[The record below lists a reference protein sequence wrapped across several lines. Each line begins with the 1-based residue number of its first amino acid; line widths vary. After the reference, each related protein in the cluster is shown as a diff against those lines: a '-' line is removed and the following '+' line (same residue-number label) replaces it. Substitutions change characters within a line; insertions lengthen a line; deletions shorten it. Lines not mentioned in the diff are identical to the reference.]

1 MTVQTYLNH
10 LASELNLKTKEK
22 EEIDKSL
29 LVLKQRLN
37 KYFENQVMNHFEFG
51 SYTRGTMLRRKADM
65 YSDVDY
71 MIIFDNS
78 NQYKPQTLLTNLKK
92 FVNLY
97 YHSSEIRQSH
107 PTIILELNHIKFELV
122 PAKIDFFG
130 TKYIPAK
137 NTGYEEWIPTDPNDF
152 NSKLTTANVQSKSN
166 LKPLIRIMKY
176 WNRLNGNHLSSYEL
190 ERWIVSNNYTVFNLR
205 DFVYQTFERLQ
216 YRYDDP
222 ISYKTKLDRAKRI
235 IQNARKYEYDNLI
248 SLAEQEIEKL
258 LPNL

>member
-10 LASELNLKTKEK
+10 LASELNLKAKEK

-137 NTGYEEWIPTDPNDF
+137 NTG
-152 NSKLTTANVQSKSN
+152 
-166 LKPLIRIMKY
+166 
-176 WNRLNGNHLSSYEL
+176 
-190 ERWIVSNNYTVFNLR
+190 
-205 DFVYQTFERLQ
+205 
-216 YRYDDP
+216 
-222 ISYKTKLDRAKRI
+222 
-235 IQNARKYEYDNLI
+235 
-248 SLAEQEIEKL
+248 
-258 LPNL
+258 

>member
-10 LASELNLKTKEK
+10 LASELNLKAKEK

-71 MIIFDNS
+71 MIIFDHS

-97 YHSSEIRQSH
+97 YHSSEIR
-107 PTIILELNHIKFELV
+107 
-122 PAKIDFFG
+122 
-130 TKYIPAK
+130 
-137 NTGYEEWIPTDPNDF
+137 
-152 NSKLTTANVQSKSN
+152 
-166 LKPLIRIMKY
+166 
-176 WNRLNGNHLSSYEL
+176 
-190 ERWIVSNNYTVFNLR
+190 
-205 DFVYQTFERLQ
+205 
-216 YRYDDP
+216 
-222 ISYKTKLDRAKRI
+222 
-235 IQNARKYEYDNLI
+235 
-248 SLAEQEIEKL
+248 
-258 LPNL
+258 